1 MAQWNEQQ
9 DRNLSREDATRER
22 DAHEQ
27 DAIREGA
34 VYASTCEGIARAEE
48 IREPIAESA
57 ARESASAVGVRAEA
71 TREAGAPFMHAH
83 VHEHA
88 DGTVHSHYH
97 THAGGNVAHEHAPV
111 VAHTPSTAVDHE
123 HPAGGGHTAAAQH
136 VPSSASAQPCTHAH
150 ETEGEHASATHH
162 APARIPVV
170 APDQIA
176 LDPALEA
183 HTPGVIPEHSHV
195 TTTPVRPPL
204 EAVDLAYSYP
214 HQSAHVFE
222 GLSLQA
228 HPGSMLAILGN
239 NGAGKSTLLDL
250 LAGITAPAAGKVLVN
265 GEDAHSLSRREMAR
279 RIAYVA
285 QQQRVPHLTVYDEV
299 LLGRKPHISWT
310 VREADREI
318 VGQAI
323 VDLELE
329 QFTNRYCDELS
340 GGERQ
345 KVFIARALAQEPH
358 ILILDEPTSAL
369 DPKNQ
374 LEVLDVVR
382 RVTRAGGLATVLVL
396 HDVNLALRF
405 CDRFMLMRGGEVIAS
420 GDRSVVTGEA
430 LTRTYGTAFKIVE
443 IDEVPVA
450 IPQAGLWT

>member
-9 DRNLSREDATRER
+9 DRDLNRDDATREGT
-22 DAHEQ
+22 AHVST
-27 DAIREGA
+27 REGEA
-34 VYASTCEGIARAEE
+34 HAEE
-48 IREPIAESA
+48 TREPANASA
-57 ARESASAVGVRAEA
+57 ARESDSAGGVRAEA
-71 TREAGAPFMHAH
+71 PREEGAPFMHAH

-97 THAGGNVAHEHAPV
+97 THAGGDVAHEHAPA
-111 VAHTPSTAVDHE
+111 VAHLSTHTHE
-123 HPAGGGHTAAAQH
+123 TTDEQALAAPHATAHIPAG
-136 VPSSASAQPCTHAH
+136 S
-150 ETEGEHASATHH
+150 
-162 APARIPVV
+162 
-170 APDQIA
+170 PDQIA

-195 TTTPVRPPL
+195 TTAPVRPPL

-214 HQSAHVFE
+214 HQSARVFE
-222 GLSLQA
+222 DLSLQA

-250 LAGITAPAAGKVLVN
+250 LAGITTPAAGKVLVN
-265 GEDAHSLSRREMAR
+265 GEDAHRLSRREMAR

-299 LLGRKPHISWT
+299 LLGRKPHISWA

-329 QFTNRYCDELS
+329 QFTDRYCDELS

-430 LTRTYGTAFKIVE
+430 LTRTYGTPFKIVE

-450 IPQAGLWT
+450 IPQAGLWA

>member
-1 MAQWNEQQ
+1 MAQWSEQQ
-9 DRNLSREDATRER
+9 DRDLNRDDA
-22 DAHEQ
+22 
-27 DAIREGA
+27 
-34 VYASTCEGIARAEE
+34 TCEGVAHVSTQEGTAHAEQT
-48 IREPIAESA
+48 REPAAESA
-57 ARESASAVGVRAEA
+57 ARESADVRAEA
-71 TREAGAPFMHAH
+71 LRAEGAPFMHAH

-97 THAGGNVAHEHAPV
+97 THAGGNVAHEHVPA
-111 VAHTPSTAVDHE
+111 VAHPSTHAFAVAH
-123 HPAGGGHTAAAQH
+123 
-136 VPSSASAQPCTHAH
+136 SSTHAH
-150 ETEGEHASATHH
+150 ETADEH
-162 APARIPVV
+162 APAAPHATAHIP
-170 APDQIA
+170 AGTPDQIA
-176 LDPALEA
+176 LDPALET
-183 HTPGVIPEHSHV
+183 HTPGVIPEHSHL
-195 TTTPVRPPL
+195 TTAPVRPPL

-214 HQSAHVFE
+214 HQSTRVFE

-250 LAGITAPAAGKVLVN
+250 LAGITTPAAGKVLVN
-265 GEDAHSLSRREMAR
+265 GEDAHRLSRREMAR

-299 LLGRKPHISWT
+299 LLGRKPHISWA

-329 QFTNRYCDELS
+329 QFTDRYCDELS

-430 LTRTYGTAFKIVE
+430 LTRTYGTPFKIVE
-443 IDEVPVA
+443 IDEIPVA

>member
-1 MAQWNEQQ
+1 MTQWNEQQ
-9 DRNLSREDATRER
+9 DRDLIRDDATCEGEAR
-22 DAHEQ
+22 A
-27 DAIREGA
+27 DAIREGVA
-34 VYASTCEGIARAEE
+34 HTS
-48 IREPIAESA
+48 
-57 ARESASAVGVRAEA
+57 
-71 TREAGAPFMHAH
+71 TREEGAPFMHAH

-111 VAHTPSTAVDHE
+111 VAHTSTTAAEHE
-123 HPAGGGHTAAAQH
+123 HPASGGHAPAVAHTA
-136 VPSSASAQPCTHAH
+136 THAH
-150 ETEGEHASATHH
+150 EIAGEHPSATAHT
-162 APARIPVV
+162 PARIP
-170 APDQIA
+170 AGAHDQIA
-176 LDPALEA
+176 LDPALES

-195 TTTPVRPPL
+195 ITAPVRPPL

-214 HQSAHVFE
+214 HQSTRVFE
-222 GLSLQA
+222 SLSLQA

-299 LLGRKPHISWT
+299 LLGRKPHISWA

-329 QFTNRYCDELS
+329 QFTDRYCDELS

-420 GDRSVVTGEA
+420 GDRSVVTGDA
-430 LTRTYGTAFKIVE
+430 LTRTYGTPFKIVE

-450 IPQAGLWT
+450 IPQAGLWA

>member
-9 DRNLSREDATRER
+9 DRDLSRDDATREGV
-22 DAHEQ
+22 AH
-27 DAIREGA
+27 
-34 VYASTCEGIARAEE
+34 ASTREEG
-48 IREPIAESA
+48 
-57 ARESASAVGVRAEA
+57 V
-71 TREAGAPFMHAH
+71 PFMHAH

-111 VAHTPSTAVDHE
+111 VAHTS
-123 HPAGGGHTAAAQH
+123 TAAAEH
-136 VPSSASAQPCTHAH
+136 GHPAS
-150 ETEGEHASATHH
+150 GGH
-162 APARIPVV
+162 APAAAHTATHTHETAGEHTSAAAHTPAHIP
-170 APDQIA
+170 AGTPDQIA

-183 HTPGVIPEHSHV
+183 HTPGVIPEHSHL
-195 TTTPVRPPL
+195 TTAPVRPPL
-204 EAVDLAYSYP
+204 EAVGLAYSYP
-214 HQSAHVFE
+214 HQSARVFE
-222 GLSLQA
+222 NLSLQA

-250 LAGITAPAAGKVLVN
+250 LAGITVPAAGKVLVN
-265 GEDAHSLSRREMAR
+265 GEDAHRLSRREMAR

-299 LLGRKPHISWT
+299 LLGRKPHISWA

-329 QFTNRYCDELS
+329 QFTDRYCDELS

-430 LTRTYGTAFKIVE
+430 LTRTYGTPFKIVE

-450 IPQAGLWT
+450 IPQAGLWM

>member
-1 MAQWNEQQ
+1 MAPWDEQQ
-9 DRNLSREDATRER
+9 DRDLTRDDATREGT
-22 DAHEQ
+22 AH
-27 DAIREGA
+27 ASTREGLA
-34 VYASTCEGIARAEE
+34 HVETACEGEARAEE
-48 IREPIAESA
+48 TRETTAESA
-57 ARESASAVGVRAEA
+57 ARESADAADVRAEA
-71 TREAGAPFMHAH
+71 PREEGAPFMHAH

-97 THAGGNVAHEHAPV
+97 THAGGDVAHEHAPA
-111 VAHTPSTAVDHE
+111 VAHTTA
-123 HPAGGGHTAAAQH
+123 
-136 VPSSASAQPCTHAH
+136 HAH
-150 ETEGEHASATHH
+150 ETAGEHAPAALHATAHI
-162 APARIPVV
+162 PAGT
-170 APDQIA
+170 PDQIV

-195 TTTPVRPPL
+195 TTAPVRPPL

-214 HQSAHVFE
+214 HQSTRVFE
-222 GLSLQA
+222 DLSLQA

-250 LAGITAPAAGKVLVN
+250 LAGITTPAAGKVLVN
-265 GEDAHSLSRREMAR
+265 GEDAHRLSRREMAR

-299 LLGRKPHISWT
+299 LLGRKPHISWA

-329 QFTNRYCDELS
+329 QFTDRYCDELS

-430 LTRTYGTAFKIVE
+430 LTRTYGTPFKIVE

-450 IPQAGLWT
+450 IPQAGLWA